1 MARRDREPTALGDL
15 LKTVVVGRGWQE
27 RMALGRLRDA
37 WPDVVGA
44 QVAAHSEPVRLVNRA
59 LIVRAD
65 PGAWATELTLLSR
78 TLVSKAETYLGVGS
92 VTEVRIAAAPPQAR
106 TEP

>member
-1 MARRDREPTALGDL
+1 MARKDREPTAIGDL
-15 LKTVVVGRGWQE
+15 LKAAVVGRGWQE

-44 QVAAHSEPVRLVNRA
+44 QVAAHSEPVRLVNGA

-65 PGAWATELTLLSR
+65 PGAWATELTLLSS
-78 TLVSKAETYLGVGS
+78 TLVAKSAAYLGQGS
-92 VTEVRIAAAPPQAR
+92 VSEVRIAAAPPQPTPAH
-106 TEP
+106 